1 MALSGPTLVDKAPLT
16 VKWEE
21 VGNNN
26 GTAFDIPSW
35 VTEVMVQHFGT
46 YGGTLALQ
54 GGNTAVDGTF
64 TNLTKRDGNAA
75 TATGAGWMHI
85 DGCPR
90 FIRPSGGAG
99 VSDVDVYITF
109 R

>member
-1 MALSGPTLVDKAPLT
+1 MATSGPTLVDKAPLT
-16 VKWEE
+16 IKWEE
-21 VGNNN
+21 IGNTN
-26 GTAFDIPSW
+26 GTAFESPSW
-35 VTEVMVQHFGT
+35 VKNVTVQHFGT

-54 GGNTAVDGTF
+54 GSSDGGTTW

-75 TATGAGWMHI
+75 TATGTGWMHI

-90 FIRPSGGAG
+90 AIRPSGGAG
-99 VSDVDVYITF
+99 VTDVDVFITF

>member
-26 GTAFDIPSW
+26 GTAF
-35 VTEVMVQHFGT
+35 EVASTYRHMMVQVFGT
-46 YGGTLALQ
+46 FGGTLAIQ
-54 GGNTAVDGTF
+54 GSNDGGTTW

-75 TATGAGWMHI
+75 TATAAGWMHI

-90 FIRPSGGAG
+90 AIRPSGGAG
-99 VSDVDVYITF
+99 VQDVDVFITF